1 MPIIVCGGVSAG
13 RGFFIFFR
21 VCVCVCDIRQQKQ
34 QEQNKRRLLF
44 LYSFLFAVLVIIFNA
59 AINRSFLSLLYSTA
73 AIQTDRSIDFVPSFI
88 FPLRIIIYTQILLID
103 TSEASISSLLHTSCY
118 HYNWNT
124 PNQYISIG
132 KMKSH
137 LGDIE

>member
-13 RGFFIFFR
+13 REVFYLLP
-21 VCVCVCDIRQQKQ
+21 CVCVCGDIRQQKQ

-73 AIQTDRSIDFVPSFI
+73 VI
-88 FPLRIIIYTQILLID
+88 
-103 TSEASISSLLHTSCY
+103 
-118 HYNWNT
+118 
-124 PNQYISIG
+124 
-132 KMKSH
+132 
-137 LGDIE
+137 

>member
-1 MPIIVCGGVSAG
+1 MYENRRVAAVYILNLHLIHLLLYLFGGYSFLMPIIVCGGVSAG

-73 AIQTDRSIDFVPSFI
+73 AI
-88 FPLRIIIYTQILLID
+88 
-103 TSEASISSLLHTSCY
+103 
-118 HYNWNT
+118 
-124 PNQYISIG
+124 
-132 KMKSH
+132 
-137 LGDIE
+137 